1 MRDVRRHNNDPSQTY
16 TRAVNAFSDRTD
28 AELRSMAHGALG
40 LDRSLTFHQRENPH
54 YVAPSTRRAVPP
66 HVLAATA
73 ESVANLPASV
83 DWRTHT
89 PPLLT
94 PIKNQGSC
102 GSCWTFASTETAEPV
117 AVPRNT

>member
-1 MRDVRRHNNDPSQTY
+1 MRDVRRHNNDPAQTY

-73 ESVANLPASV
+73 ESA
-83 DWRTHT
+83 RRRFRGT
-89 PPLLT
+89 PDCTTKALR
-94 PIKNQGSC
+94 C
-102 GSCWTFASTETAEPV
+102 TATAWIPHC
-117 AVPRNT
+117 R